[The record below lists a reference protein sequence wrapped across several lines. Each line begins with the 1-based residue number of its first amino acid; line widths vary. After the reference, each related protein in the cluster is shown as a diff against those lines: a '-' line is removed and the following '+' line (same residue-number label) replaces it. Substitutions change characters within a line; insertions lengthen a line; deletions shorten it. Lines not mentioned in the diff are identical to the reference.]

1 MRANGAA
8 PTEDCLQRRYIELM
22 NPSMSRKQIEEE
34 LEQAR
39 AMGRWLSD
47 EEREELAAQKQGE
60 RLALERDQ
68 RLRTRLVVLTGV
80 FLLIP
85 PMWPVAA
92 GLAVYLLFPQSFR
105 RLMLSAGGSFL
116 VFVALGVGTVGVAL
130 ALLWAVLS

>member
-1 MRANGAA
+1 
-8 PTEDCLQRRYIELM
+8 
-22 NPSMSRKQIEEE
+22 MSRQQIEEE

-47 EEREELAAQKQGE
+47 EERDQLAAQKQGE

-68 RLRTRLVVLTGV
+68 HLRKRLMVLTGV

-85 PMWPVAA
+85 PLWPAAA

-105 RLMLSAGGSFL
+105 RLMLLAGGSIL
-116 VFVALGVGTVGVAL
+116 VLLALGVGTVGIAL
-130 ALLWAVLS
+130 ALLWAVLN